1 MHSWSGAR
9 REKQNLHMLKLYNVG
24 RCVIIKD
31 MTAGLCEYVF
41 KSTMYSAELFL
52 ERTKLVNFLYIF

>member
-1 MHSWSGAR
+1 
-9 REKQNLHMLKLYNVG
+9 MLKLYNVG